1 MKKTLIILY
10 ALIVLP
16 VSVNATNLDDIY
28 QLAVE
33 NDPQFR
39 AAYSTYQA
47 ELTAKPQARSLL
59 LPSASF
65 SADVSENSSESNL
78 SGKSDFQSNGYKLS
92 LSQPVFHYN
101 YFVQLGQANES
112 IKKAASEYSAAQQEL
127 ILRVAQR
134 YMDVLAASDNLE
146 FAQSEK
152 KAIARQL
159 EQARKRF
166 EVGLIAITDVH
177 EAQAAFD
184 LANAQEIAAENQ
196 VSSAQEA
203 LGEITGQ
210 YHETLGPLGKKL
222 PLLTPDPANLESW
235 TEVAL
240 KQNLQLRAAKN
251 AAKIA
256 QEDIKRLRSGHYP
269 TLDLVASRNHSDVG
283 GGFGARET
291 DTDSIALQFSLPLYQ
306 GGLVSSQVKEAAHL
320 YQKAREIM
328 EQQRRATLRQTRDAY
343 RGVLTDISRVKALKQ
358 ATVSTQSAVEATE
371 AGFEVGTRTIVDV
384 LVSQRELFRA
394 KRDYAQTRYDYL
406 LNTLRLKQAAG
417 TLSPEDLTNINQWI
431 QP

>member
-1 MKKTLIILY
+1 MKRTLIVLY
-10 ALIVLP
+10 TLIVLP
-16 VSVNATNLDDIY
+16 VSVHATNLDDIY
-28 QLAVE
+28 QLAVT

-59 LPSASF
+59 LPSVSF
-65 SADVSENSSESNL
+65 SADISENSSESNL

-146 FAQSEK
+146 FARSEK

-177 EAQAAFD
+177 EAQAVYD

-196 VSSAQEA
+196 VSSKQEA

-210 YHETLGPLGKKL
+210 YHEPLTPLGKKL

-240 KQNLQLRAAKN
+240 KQNLQLRAVKN

-320 YQKAREIM
+320 YQKAKEIM